1 MDDREQTADRVEAI
15 RRRAYAIWL
24 DKGRRDGEDVEH
36 WREAELEISGLT
48 TAAASP
54 APKKK
59 SPAKPSAKSPAPAQK
74 RAG

>member
-1 MDDREQTADRVEAI
+1 MDDREQTADHVEAI

-24 DKGRRDGEDVEH
+24 DKGQRDGEDVEH
-36 WREAELEISGLT
+36 WREAEMEISG
-48 TAAASP
+48 AVP

-59 SPAKPSAKSPAPAQK
+59 AAAKPSTKAATPARR